1 MKGEREKE
9 KGKHHGHLDWTR
21 WTQLAG
27 HNIWI
32 DGHHLTPLLVL
43 FFLETVHFLN
53 QLGLNLLHSIELVS
67 FSCWCSASAVRMNPK
82 VNPDDNNDAITTT
95 TKGGDWRVKLFGDKL
110 RINTSSPAGDVEQG
124 QGFTQTASI
133 LQALDGY
140 EYLALFFGANYC
152 PFCKEFAP
160 SVIAA
165 APAFEAHKTKVIF
178 VSNDRDAEN
187 YEASCMKVKG
197 IDVMDYDLS
206 KTAQM
211 RDLFGLKTIPA
222 LMILQNKDFHKDEPF
237 VVSNAREILELD
249 PKLERFPWGSIE
261 KRQAAPL
268 TAWERLFIHG
278 IHGNWWQLGH
288 KNVSTMHPKD
298 MYMDEHAVRIRAGLL
313 NVITWV
319 AIMNI
324 FYMRNLLLVNIVFGI
339 VSWEFVT
346 SMLFGL
352 TPFAPL
358 GTIATLI
365 AVVLQPTPL
374 WKPANPKRFAWG
386 ESLIHYIYLT
396 YVFYPVHY

>member
-1 MKGEREKE
+1 
-9 KGKHHGHLDWTR
+9 
-21 WTQLAG
+21 
-27 HNIWI
+27 
-32 DGHHLTPLLVL
+32 
-43 FFLETVHFLN
+43 
-53 QLGLNLLHSIELVS
+53 
-67 FSCWCSASAVRMNPK
+67 
-82 VNPDDNNDAITTT
+82 
-95 TKGGDWRVKLFGDKL
+95 
-110 RINTSSPAGDVEQG
+110 
-124 QGFTQTASI
+124 
-133 LQALDGY
+133 
-140 EYLALFFGANYC
+140 LALFFGANYC

-165 APAFEAHKTKVIF
+165 APAFEARKTKVIF
-178 VSNDRDAEN
+178 VSNDRDEAN

-249 PKLERFPWGSIE
+249 PQLERFPWGSIE
-261 KRQAAPL
+261 KRQEAAPL

-313 NVITWV
+313 NVITWIAV
-319 AIMNI
+319 MNV

-358 GTIATLI
+358 GIIATLI
-365 AVVLQPTPL
+365 AVVLQPSPL

-386 ESLIHYIYLT
+386 ESSYT
-396 YVFYPVHY
+396 YTSFILSLMD

>member
-1 MKGEREKE
+1 MS
-9 KGKHHGHLDWTR
+9 T
-21 WTQLAG
+21 
-27 HNIWI
+27 
-32 DGHHLTPLLVL
+32 
-43 FFLETVHFLN
+43 
-53 QLGLNLLHSIELVS
+53 
-67 FSCWCSASAVRMNPK
+67 K
-82 VNPDDNNDAITTT
+82 VNPNDA
-95 TKGGDWRVKLFGDKL
+95 TKTDDWRLKLFGDEL
-110 RINTSSPAGDVEQG
+110 RMNTMTKMKRGDIEQAL
-124 QGFTQTASI
+124 QEVSFASI
-133 LQALDGY
+133 PDAFDGY

-160 SVIAA
+160 TVVAA
-165 APAFEAHKTKVIF
+165 APAFAAKKTKVIF
-178 VSNDRDAEN
+178 VSNDRDDLN
-187 YEASCMKVKG
+187 YEESCEKVQG
-197 IDVMDYDLS
+197 IDVMGYDLS

-222 LMILQNKDFHKDEPF
+222 LIILQNKDFEKDEPF

-249 PKLERFPWGSIE
+249 PNLKRFPWGSIE

-268 TAWERLFIHG
+268 TAWDRLFIHG

-288 KNVSTMHPKD
+288 KNVSPLHPNQ

-319 AIMNI
+319 AIMNV
-324 FYMRNLLLVNIVFGI
+324 FYMRNLLLVNVIFGI

-358 GTIATLI
+358 GIIATLV
-365 AVVLQPTPL
+365 AVVLQPSPL

-386 ESLIHYIYLT
+386 VGLMLALSCFIIVQFKDEISEKDFKAAVAAIALTCNLFTWLESAAGFCVGCFVYNNVFVKYLGKEECKECKL
-396 YVFYPVHY
+396 

>member
-1 MKGEREKE
+1 MS
-9 KGKHHGHLDWTR
+9 T
-21 WTQLAG
+21 
-27 HNIWI
+27 
-32 DGHHLTPLLVL
+32 
-43 FFLETVHFLN
+43 
-53 QLGLNLLHSIELVS
+53 
-67 FSCWCSASAVRMNPK
+67 K
-82 VNPDDNNDAITTT
+82 VNPNNNHVAVTTT

-110 RINTSSPAGDVEQG
+110 RLNTSSSSPTGDVEQG

-160 SVIAA
+160 SVVAA

-178 VSNDRDAEN
+178 VSNDRDEEN

-249 PKLERFPWGSIE
+249 SKLERFPWGSIE

-288 KNVSTMHPKD
+288 KNVSPMHPKD

-319 AIMNI
+319 AIINV

-358 GTIATLI
+358 GIIATLI
-365 AVVLQPTPL
+365 AVVLQPSPL

-386 ESLIHYIYLT
+386 VGLMLALTCFIIVQLKDKISEEAFRATVAAIALTCNLFTWLESAAGFCVGCFVYNNVLVKYFGKEECKECKL
-396 YVFYPVHY
+396 